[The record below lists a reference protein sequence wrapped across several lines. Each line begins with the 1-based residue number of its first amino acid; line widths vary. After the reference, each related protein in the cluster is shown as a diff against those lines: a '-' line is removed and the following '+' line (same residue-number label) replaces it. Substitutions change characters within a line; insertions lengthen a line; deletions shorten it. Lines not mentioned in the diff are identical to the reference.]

1 MTSPAPLTINL
12 GGSTDCCQTKR
23 FLAYMVAAVD
33 SAAACM
39 EACKRIRC
47 WIDLRVSKAEQG
59 METGRNLV
67 DGALIAGDAWIEVRD
82 PGTGAIVGNTA
93 AASAAQ
99 ADDAVAAANRIARA
113 WADEPDRPAMLR
125 AAAEAIDSHAEEL
138 ARSLTSE
145 QGKPLAEARTE
156 VGRAALWLRHYAAA
170 DLGATAI
177 LDGDQRRVEVVRR
190 PVGPVLAITPWNFP
204 LSLLAWKLAPAL
216 AAGNPVV
223 IKPSPLTPLSTQRLG
238 SLLAPIF
245 PPGVLSV
252 LAGDAALG
260 RHLVTHPGIAKIAF
274 TGSTA
279 TGRAIMADAGPA
291 LKRVT
296 LELGGN
302 DAAIVLDDADPDAIA
317 DRLYRSAFANCGQVC
332 IAVKRLFVHGTL
344 MAPIVERLAARA
356 DRAIVGHGLDPATVM
371 GPVNNARQLAYVE
384 TLVEG
389 ARRNGARIA
398 AGGRRLASDGN
409 YYRPTIVVDVDPDDP
424 LVTEEQFGPALPV
437 IGYDDVDDAL
447 AMAERGPYG
456 LGASIWTADAV
467 RARAIASR
475 LTVGTVWIN
484 HHMEARPDAP
494 FGGAKASGLG
504 YENGVP
510 GLDEY
515 CRFQVINEWRS

>member
-1 MTSPAPLTINL
+1 
-12 GGSTDCCQTKR
+12 
-23 FLAYMVAAVD
+23 
-33 SAAACM
+33 
-39 EACKRIRC
+39 
-47 WIDLRVSKAEQG
+47 

-67 DGALIAGDAWIEVRD
+67 DGALIAGEHWIEVRD
-82 PGTGAIVGNTA
+82 PATGAPVGRTA
-93 AASAAQ
+93 AATLAQ
-99 ADDAVAAANRIARA
+99 ANDAVAAAARVARA
-113 WADEPDRPAMLR
+113 WAAEPDRPALMR
-125 AAAEAIDSHAEEL
+125 AAAEAIDAHAEEL
-138 ARSLTSE
+138 ATLLTRE

-170 DLGATAI
+170 DVSPATI
-177 LDGDQRRVEVVRR
+177 IESSDRRIEVVRR
-190 PVGPVLAITPWNFP
+190 PIGPVLAITPWNFP

-223 IKPSPLTPLSTQRLG
+223 IKPSPLTPIATQRLG
-238 SLLAPIF
+238 ALLAPIF
-245 PPGVLSV
+245 PPGVV
-252 LAGDAALG
+252 AILAGDAALG

-332 IAVKRLFVHGTL
+332 IAVKRLFVPGAL
-344 MAPIVERLAARA
+344 MKPLVERLAARA
-356 DRAIVGHGLDPATVM
+356 EAATVGHGLDPSTAM

-384 TLVEG
+384 ALVDG
-389 ARRNGARIA
+389 ARRNGATIV
-398 AGGRRLASDGN
+398 AGGRRGESGGN
-409 YYRPTIVVDVDPDDP
+409 FYRPTIAADVDPDDP

-437 IGYDDVDDAL
+437 IAYDDVDSAL

-456 LGASIWTADAV
+456 LGASVWSGDAK
-467 RARAIASR
+467 RARDIASR

-494 FGGAKASGLG
+494 FGGAKASGIG

-510 GLDEY
+510 GLDAY
-515 CRFQVINEWRS
+515 CHFQVINEWRS